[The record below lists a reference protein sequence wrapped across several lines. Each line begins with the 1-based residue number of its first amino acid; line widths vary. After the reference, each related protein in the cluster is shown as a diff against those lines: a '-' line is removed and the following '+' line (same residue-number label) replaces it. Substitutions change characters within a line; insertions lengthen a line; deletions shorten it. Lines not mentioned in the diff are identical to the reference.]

1 MNRQEQFEQ
10 LKKEYEQTE
19 VPDVALEA
27 IQKGIRQA
35 KEEKQNEQN
44 IVKLADGN
52 NKRKDSTKKRG
63 WKPAAALAAAALM
76 GLLIVPNTSPQ
87 IAMAVADVPVLNK
100 LIELVTIDRFQE
112 SSSEGMYAANVAT
125 PELDANGDALLQSS
139 VGEINAE
146 VRGYADKMIAQ
157 FEAEMAQS
165 GGVYG
170 LDITCNVVT
179 DTDDW
184 FTLQIITTETMA
196 GGAETLHYYNL
207 NKKSGQYVQLAD
219 LFSAETDYITAI
231 SEDIKLQMAE
241 QMKANENVVYNLNC
255 EVSEDNFEHI
265 AADQNFY
272 INQDGKLVIV
282 FDEYEVAPGFMGCPE
297 FIIDEKIAVIASENC
312 KQS

>member
-1 MNRQEQFEQ
+1 MNRQEQLEMMKQ
-10 LKKEYEQTE
+10 EYEQIE
-19 VPDVALEA
+19 VPEQALQA
-27 IQKGIRQA
+27 VQKGIYQA
-35 KEEKQNEQN
+35 KQEKLNEEATVNM
-44 IVKLADGN
+44 VRRN
-52 NKRKDSTKKRG
+52 NTRKRG

-76 GLLIVPNTSPQ
+76 GLLIVPNVNSQ
-87 IAMAVADVPVLNK
+87 IAMAVSDVPLLNRVV
-100 LIELVTIDRFQE
+100 ELVTLNRFEQNVTNE
-112 SSSEGMYAANVAT
+112 MYDARVET
-125 PELDANGDALLQSS
+125 PELMVQGDAVIQSS
-139 VGEINAE
+139 AGEINAE
-146 VRGYADKMIAQ
+146 VKAYAERMIKKFQ
-157 FEAEMAQS
+157 QEMTRQ

-170 LDITCNVVT
+170 LDITYYVVT
-179 DTDDW
+179 DTDSW
-184 FTLQIITTETMA
+184 FTLLVSTTETTA
-196 GGAETLHYYNL
+196 GGVETLHYYNL
-207 NKKSGQYVQLAD
+207 DKKSGQYVQLAD

-312 KQS
+312 KQP